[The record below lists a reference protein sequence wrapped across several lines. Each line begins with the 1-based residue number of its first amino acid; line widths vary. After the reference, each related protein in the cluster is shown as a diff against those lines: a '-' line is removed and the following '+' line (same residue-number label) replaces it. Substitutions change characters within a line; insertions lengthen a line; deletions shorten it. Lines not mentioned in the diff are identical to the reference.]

1 MGEYPR
7 MCARSSKEDLKT
19 FPSQY
24 DSAAGISFRYS
35 VAKEGESMK
44 KIAFW
49 DALADA
55 FCIADDVA
63 GLAARA
69 AAAIVIGGL
78 AMVIYGLVVSD
89 DGQAIKAGE
98 AAIWLGAGGA
108 AIFVAAVVVH
118 CAATP
123 AASWADAKWA
133 KAYEAETGHPPVV
146 EPEDEY

>member
-1 MGEYPR
+1 
-7 MCARSSKEDLKT
+7 
-19 FPSQY
+19 
-24 DSAAGISFRYS
+24 
-35 VAKEGESMK
+35 MK
-44 KIAFW
+44 KILFW

-55 FCIADDVA
+55 LCIADEAA
-63 GLAARA
+63 GLVARA

-78 AMVIYGLVVSD
+78 AMVIYGLIVVD
-89 DGQAIKAGE
+89 DSQAIKAGE

-118 CAATP
+118 YLAVP

-133 KAYEAETGHPPVV
+133 KAYEAETGHPPVL